1 MNKLHRVAQ
10 LIFVSCLILGLGYW
24 QQKGWAAGPAG
35 NELKQFFSSAAAA
48 RALGL
53 SSAYVPVSASPL
65 AVISVT
71 SLGDGAAN
79 AANCPGASC
88 RLRDAIAKA
97 AAGDTINFSV
107 TGTIT
112 LTNGQLDITKN
123 LTIDG
128 PGAAQLTISGD
139 STSRVF
145 FMTSGNTVLIQ
156 DVTIANG
163 NSSTLGGGISNNG
176 TLTLNNCT
184 LSTNRATNGGG
195 GVYNQGSLTITN
207 CLLSGN
213 SSPTGSGGG
222 IFTIAGL
229 TNISGS
235 TFTNNSAN
243 AGGGLASTSTSILT
257 DSTLYDNST
266 NTNGGGIFNQ
276 GTLGLTNTTLSG
288 NDATAGSGGGLY
300 GNSSASSILNNCT
313 LHNNSA
319 ASGGGIEA
327 VSGLLQARNT
337 IVAGNTA
344 TGLGQDISGSLNSVG
359 NNLIGNSSGVTIGG
373 DPFSNILNVNARLA
387 PLANYGGATLT
398 HALLPGSPAID
409 AGDDC
414 VNQSGGC
421 LSTALANDQRGA
433 GFSRKV
439 GSKVDIG
446 AFESRGFTL
455 SIASGNNQSAAVNAA
470 FNSLS
475 VNVTSSF
482 GEPTSGGQVT
492 FTAPAGGASASVGG
506 NPATITNGT
515 ALTGTVLANGIG
527 GTYNVAA
534 SAKGAANVNFVL
546 TNTIINTAPSFTPAA
561 AISLRLGSSV
571 GTTFTVGTV
580 ADGQTSAGALTVTQI
595 VGGTASGI
603 TVTGFVNTNG
613 TITASVSSSCTA
625 TAGTVRILVSD
636 GSLTGTGDLQINL
649 TANVGPTLAY
659 TTASVMLGS
668 ATTIGPA
675 IGPVDNGSISNIVVD
690 SAGAYTGTI
699 SVNAATGVVSLSN
712 AGPLGNHTISIRATD
727 NCNASSYAQFTLS
740 VTATA
745 PTNRVFGFGV
755 NSFGELSIPNNVRS
769 GATAIAAGA
778 YHSLV
783 LNGGQVYA
791 YGYNLNGQTDVPTA
805 AQSGVT
811 AVAAAYNHSLAL
823 KNGGVIAWGELGS
836 GVPVEAQ
843 SGVSAIAAGDFH
855 DLFLKNGGVIGR
867 GSDSQ
872 NQITI
877 PVEAQ
882 SGVTAIAAGGLHS
895 LALKNGGVIAWGYNF
910 EGQTTVPAEAQ
921 SGVTAIAAGERFSL
935 AVKNGG
941 VIGWGRNLYNE
952 INIPVAAQSGV
963 IAVAARY
970 HHGLALKSTGEV
982 IAWGQGAPGIPAF
995 AQSGVLSI
1003 STGDFHHLVLKPSSP
1018 PTITAGTLAR
1028 QQGTAGSFDVI
1039 ATVIDSQTSAG
1050 NLTVTAA
1057 NLPFTL
1063 PVASISNNGGTI
1075 TANVAAT
1082 CLVTPGEY
1090 TVALTVTDED
1100 GESATADLTVNVT
1113 ANSAPTLVYSPVSVN
1128 SAGATTNTP
1137 TTATDNGS
1145 IASYAVQS
1153 DGTFTGTISVNS
1165 SGVVSISNAAPA
1177 GNHNI
1182 TIRAT
1187 DNCGTTTD
1195 AVFTLTVN
1203 TAATTTTITNAASL
1217 SATPTV
1223 VGEAYAVN
1231 VSVSAASGTPTGT
1244 VTVSDG
1250 SQSCTI
1256 TLPATSCNLTSTS
1269 PGTAK
1274 TISATY
1280 NGSTNFSTSF
1290 TTTTHR
1296 VNKANTTTTIT
1307 NAAALAT
1314 ATVIGQVYSVAA
1326 SIAINS
1332 PGAGTPGGTITVSNG
1347 AQTCTI
1353 SLPASS
1359 CNLTGTAVGASN
1371 ITATYNGDSNFNN
1384 SVSTG
1389 APHTVNK
1396 AGAMTVIT
1404 NAAALAATPTVI
1416 GQAVAI
1422 NWTVTVNVPGA
1433 PVVAMTGNVTVSDGT
1448 QSCTAA
1454 VSAGTCS
1461 IAFNSIGAKTLTAV
1475 YAGDAN
1481 YNGSTS
1487 ADAPHQVSAA
1497 ATTTTITNAAS
1508 LSSTPTVVGQSYAVN
1523 VSVTAAP
1530 PATGTP
1536 TGTVTVSDGSQSCT
1550 ITLPATSCSL
1560 TSTSPGAPKT
1570 ITASY
1575 NGDADFSGSS
1585 TTVLHTVNKAVTTL
1599 GSLTD
1604 SPDPSVVGQAY
1615 TVGFALSVTS
1625 PGAGTPTGAVTIND
1639 GTGGSCTANLPATSC
1654 SLTSTMAGA
1663 KTLTFTYNGDAN
1675 FNSSNNTTSHTASNA
1690 DTTTTITNS
1699 VALGTATVV
1708 GQAYS
1713 VAAAVSVVSPGAGT
1727 PTGTITVSDGSQTC
1741 AITLP
1746 ATSCNLTSTTAG
1758 AKTITA
1764 TYNGD
1769 ANFNGDASP
1778 GVPHTV
1784 NAANTTTAITSDN
1797 PDPSTIGQT
1806 VTVNFTVTVN
1816 APGGGT
1822 PTGNVVVTISGG
1834 TETCTGTVAAGSCT
1848 ITLTDTGNRTL
1859 TATYAGSANYNSSSD
1874 TEMHQVSAAATTTT
1888 ITNAASLSATPTVV
1902 GQSYAVN
1909 VSVTAA
1915 PPATGTPT
1923 GTVTVSDGSQSC
1935 TITLP
1940 ATSCSLTSTSPGAPK
1955 TITASYNGDAD
1966 FSGSSTTVLHTVNK
1980 AVTTLGSLT
1989 DSPDPSVVGQAY
2001 TVGFA
2006 LSVTSP
2012 GAGTP
2017 TGTVT
2022 INDGTGGSCTANLPA
2037 TSCLLTST
2045 TAGAKTLTF
2054 TYNGDANFNGSNNTA
2069 GHQVNK
2075 ASTTTS
2081 ITADTPDPSVY
2092 GANVVVNFSVVANA
2106 PGGGTP
2112 TGNVVVT
2119 VSGGAET
2126 CTGTVASG
2134 TCTLALTALGN
2145 RTLTATYAGDDNY
2158 NGSTD
2163 TEAHTVN
2170 KADTTLTIVSD
2181 NPDSSAVGQSVTV
2194 AFTVAAASPGAGT
2207 PSGNVVVTVSGGS
2220 ETCTGTI
2227 AAGSCT
2233 LSLTTPGA
2241 RTLTATYASDSNF
2254 NGSSDTE
2261 SHSVIAPPIIAK
2273 TFGLASTPIGGTTTL
2288 TLTIT
2293 NPASNNVALTGVGF
2307 TDAFPTGLVVAT
2319 PLAMNNTCGGTVTN
2333 DSDGTLTAGASGI
2346 KLSGGGAG
2354 VGNTCTVSVNVTPTV
2369 AGPFVN
2375 VTGNVSSANGGTGN
2389 TATATLLTNTPPTI
2403 SSNMLT
2409 TQAGSNAASFTIA
2422 TATDPDQPVNTLG
2435 ITINGHPTTASMNGV
2450 TVSNVTITAS
2460 GAVTAII
2467 NTSCAATSATF
2478 ALVITDNE
2486 TATGS
2491 GTLTVNVQ
2499 PNQPPALSYVPQ
2511 TVTAGTTPLLAPLTG
2526 PADNGTITALS
2537 LQSVTPNNGGLTV
2550 SVNSLTGQVQVT
2562 GATLI
2567 GNYAVIIVLTDNCGA
2582 TATATLPVNVVCP
2595 TVSLTP
2601 SSLPAAAV
2609 NTAYSPTVSAS
2620 PAGGNYTF
2628 AVTSGLLPTGLAL
2641 NSNGTFSGAPTQSG
2655 TFNFRIAATGF
2666 GACSAFQDY
2675 ILTVN
2680 CPTLSLTPT
2689 ALPGGTLGTTY
2700 NQAVMA
2706 SPAAPAGSY
2715 SYSVS
2720 SGVLPTGLTLNAATG
2735 VITGTPTSSGTFN
2748 FTITAAAGACATS
2761 RGYSV
2766 TIACTNITLA
2776 SLANGET
2783 GVSYTGSVAASPTS
2797 TYGYSLIAGSLPM
2810 GLTLNTT
2817 SGALTGLPTATG
2829 TYNFTIKAQQNNGCS
2844 GQRSY
2849 TLLVACPSVTLSAL
2863 PTPTLNSPYSQ
2874 TVTASPSGGNYSYAV
2889 TVGFL
2894 PTGLSLNAATGAIS
2908 GTPTAAGTYNFTI
2921 TASGFGNCTGN
2932 RAYTGTIVGSSCP
2945 TITLTDLPSGQ
2956 PGQLYS
2962 NAVTAS
2968 PAGSYSYA
2976 VTSGSLPPGLTL
2988 YGSFGLIYGYPTTA
3002 GTFNF
3007 TITAT
3012 DINNCTGSKAYNVQI
3027 GGAASRSPV
3036 FGDFDGDGKA
3046 DLSVWRGASGQ
3057 WLTINSSDGK
3067 LKNEAWGTSAAPYFD
3082 APVPGDYDGDGKMD
3096 LAVFRR
3102 ATGEWFIKGSRD
3114 GAVTTKLWGLG
3125 TDIPVPGDYDGDGK
3139 TDIAVW
3145 RGSDTNWYI
3154 VRSSDSEIQTVSW
3167 GTSKAPYNDVPVAA
3181 DFDGDGKT
3189 DVAVFRQ
3196 ANGHW
3201 YIRQS
3206 SNGAVTDKTWGLG
3219 SDVPVAADY
3228 DGDGRA
3234 DIAVRRGAE
3243 GNWYIVR
3250 SSDGEVQTVSGT
3262 TSSLSDVPTPGDFD
3276 GDGKADIAVWRAS
3289 TGEWFVKSS
3298 RDGSVMLKTHGQ
3310 TGDMPLPRR

>member
-1550 ITLPATSCSL
+1550 ITLPVTSCSL

-1585 TTVLHTVNKAVTTL
+1585 ATVLHAINKAVTTL

-1604 SPDPSVVGQAY
+1604 SPDPSVA
-1615 TVGFALSVTS
+1615 
-1625 PGAGTPTGAVTIND
+1625 
-1639 GTGGSCTANLPATSC
+1639 
-1654 SLTSTMAGA
+1654 
-1663 KTLTFTYNGDAN
+1663 
-1675 FNSSNNTTSHTASNA
+1675 
-1690 DTTTTITNS
+1690 
-1699 VALGTATVV
+1699 
-1708 GQAYS
+1708 
-1713 VAAAVSVVSPGAGT
+1713 
-1727 PTGTITVSDGSQTC
+1727 
-1741 AITLP
+1741 
-1746 ATSCNLTSTTAG
+1746 
-1758 AKTITA
+1758 
-1764 TYNGD
+1764 
-1769 ANFNGDASP
+1769 
-1778 GVPHTV
+1778 
-1784 NAANTTTAITSDN
+1784 
-1797 PDPSTIGQT
+1797 
-1806 VTVNFTVTVN
+1806 
-1816 APGGGT
+1816 
-1822 PTGNVVVTISGG
+1822 
-1834 TETCTGTVAAGSCT
+1834 
-1848 ITLTDTGNRTL
+1848 
-1859 TATYAGSANYNSSSD
+1859 
-1874 TEMHQVSAAATTTT
+1874 
-1888 ITNAASLSATPTVV
+1888 
-1902 GQSYAVN
+1902 
-1909 VSVTAA
+1909 
-1915 PPATGTPT
+1915 
-1923 GTVTVSDGSQSC
+1923 
-1935 TITLP
+1935 
-1940 ATSCSLTSTSPGAPK
+1940 
-1955 TITASYNGDAD
+1955 
-1966 FSGSSTTVLHTVNK
+1966 
-1980 AVTTLGSLT
+1980 
-1989 DSPDPSVVGQAY
+1989 GQAY